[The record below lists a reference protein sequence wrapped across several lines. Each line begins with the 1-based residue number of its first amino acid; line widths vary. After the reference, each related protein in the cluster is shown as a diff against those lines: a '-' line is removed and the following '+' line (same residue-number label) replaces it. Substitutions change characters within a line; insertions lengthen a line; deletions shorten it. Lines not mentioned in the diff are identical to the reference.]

1 MEVRQ
6 AGSEDLDSLVNFDE
20 VARRDRRRV
29 ELLAEAIEGAQC
41 YVCEDGSNA
50 VGYCVLD
57 YSWYDC
63 GFVRLLYVH
72 PGHRRRSVGSTLL
85 RAVEGRCRTPK
96 LFTSTNQSNAPM
108 RILLAKLGYI
118 ESGFID
124 NLDPGDPEVVYFKM
138 LCNNEANNAAA
149 PDGGHYA
156 ARVDSKVSLARRR

>member
-6 AGSEDLDSLVNFDE
+6 AGIEDLDSLANFDE

-29 ELLAEAIEGAQC
+29 ELLAEAIEAMQC
-41 YVCEDGSNA
+41 YVCQDGSNA
-50 VGYCVLD
+50 VGYGVLD

-63 GFVRLLYVH
+63 GFIRLLYVH

-85 RAVEGRCRTPK
+85 RAMEERCRTSK

-108 RILLAKLGYI
+108 RSLLVKLGYI
-118 ESGFID
+118 ESGFIG

-138 LCNNEANNAAA
+138 LGTKEANNAAA
-149 PDGGHYA
+149 PDGGHDA
-156 ARVDSKVSLARRR
+156 DRVGSKVSLTRRR